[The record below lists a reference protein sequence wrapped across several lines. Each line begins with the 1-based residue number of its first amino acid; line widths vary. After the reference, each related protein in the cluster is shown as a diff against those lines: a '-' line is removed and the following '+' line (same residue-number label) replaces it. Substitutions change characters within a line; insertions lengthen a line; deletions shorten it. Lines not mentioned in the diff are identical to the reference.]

1 MSDRWSYQVVQVKPG
16 TWGGF
21 KSETMQTELTRMG
34 ALGWELVRVVIP
46 APASPA
52 VMVFK
57 RPQ

>member
-1 MSDRWSYQVVQVKPG
+1 MSDRWSYQVVQVKSG

-21 KSETMQTELTRMG
+21 KSETVQAELNRMG
-34 ALGWELVRVVIP
+34 ALGWELVSVVIP
-46 APASPA
+46 SPASAA